1 MATPVPLRRDKAP
14 MSTRLPAA
22 LEVSALTRQ
31 VSAAGGFAMVL
42 AKGEPDSGSILVVT
56 MVNGSNSKVYER
68 MPQADGSRTW
78 HLAKRE
84 DPLKPQELSD
94 YLSRRRLQ
102 DSDLW
107 IIELDIPH
115 GERFIGLTPAED

>member
-1 MATPVPLRRDKAP
+1 MTT
-14 MSTRLPAA
+14 TRLPAA

-42 AKGEPDSGSILVVT
+42 ARGEPDSGAILVVL
-56 MVNGSNSKVYER
+56 MENGANSRVYER

-78 HLAKRE
+78 HLAKRQ
-84 DPLKPQELSD
+84 DHVNPQEFND
-94 YLSRRRLQ
+94 YLTRRRTQ

-107 IIELDIPH
+107 IVELDVAQ
-115 GERFIGLTPAED
+115 GERFIGLTN